1 MSKHRTWS
9 RLRLDEVAEVIS
21 GGTPSTGVESY
32 WGGSIPW
39 ITPTEVT
46 RQAGQVITETKRT
59 ITAEGLGA
67 SSAHLLPLHTVLVT
81 SRATVGA
88 VALAGRP
95 MATNQGFA
103 ALVARQDVL
112 PYFLMYWVQGNR
124 VEFERRASGSTFP
137 EISRS
142 KVKKIPIDLPLIEE
156 QRRIVDFIGALDAQ
170 IEALRDE
177 RDAVDK
183 VLTCLRE
190 DLLSPQDGWREVALG
205 EVLVIARGGSPRP
218 IDAYFTEDPDGVNW
232 IKIGDV
238 PPGGKYIDKTG
249 QRIRSEG
256 VSRSR
261 SVVPGDFVLS
271 NSMSFGRPYIVRI
284 AGCIHDGWLSLSDED
299 QAFDQDFLY
308 NLLRSRG
315 VQAQFEALAS
325 GSAVRNLNIEL
336 VKTVR
341 VAMPEP
347 REQAEISAV
356 LNMLEHMVS
365 VLEDEHGAAKEL
377 RHSLVSALLQRGVSI
392 PESYDA
398 LLAVAV

>member
-1 MSKHRTWS
+1 MPDWQRTTLRQLTTLCAGKNAPQS
-9 RLRLDEVAEVIS
+9 IRSPRGVFRL
-21 GGTPSTGVESY
+21 
-32 WGGSIPW
+32 
-39 ITPTEVT
+39 
-46 RQAGQVITETKRT
+46 
-59 ITAEGLGA
+59 LGA
-67 SSAHLLPLHTVLVT
+67 NGEIGRVVEPLHMGPLITVGRVGAYGAVHVVGHEQCWVSDNALIARPASDIVSFGFLSLLLQSLDYDQIRTGTTQPLITQTALGAMEVLLPSSA
-81 SRATVGA
+81 
-88 VALAGRP
+88 
-95 MATNQGFA
+95 
-103 ALVARQDVL
+103 
-112 PYFLMYWVQGNR
+112 
-124 VEFERRASGSTFP
+124 
-137 EISRS
+137 
-142 KVKKIPIDLPLIEE
+142 E
-156 QRRIVDFIGALDAQ
+156 QRRIVDLVGALDMQ
-170 IEALRDE
+170 IEALRHE
-177 RDAVDK
+177 RDAVDE

-232 IKIGDV
+232 IKIGDAR
-238 PPGGKYIDKTG
+238 PGKKYIDKTG
-249 QRIRSEG
+249 QRIRREG

-299 QAFDQDFLY
+299 QIFDQDFLY
-308 NLLRSRG
+308 NLLRSRV

-347 REQAEISAV
+347 REQAEISAA
-356 LNMLEHMVS
+356 LNLLEHMVS
-365 VLEDEHGAAKEL
+365 ALEDEHGAAKTL
-377 RHSLVSALLQRGVSI
+377 RHSLVSALLQRTVPI

-398 LLAVAV
+398 LLAEAV